1 MKTYNIVFD
10 NIENLVKFIFNKQ
23 INTYDNVLVQIFSGI
38 LDKDLL
44 QQISSTILEEVPS
57 AKIIG
62 TTTDGEILNDKVLTH
77 TITISFTI
85 FKNTYLILDYIDITD
100 IKDSFLIGQKLA
112 KKLIQPTSKVFI
124 LFGDGL
130 NLNGEDFLNG
140 VYTVS
145 NDVIVAGGLAGDNAN
160 FNETFLICKDKIV
173 ENGAVGVSLNSTIL
187 KVTTNYSFAW
197 QEIGRSFLVEKAKKN
212 VVYQIDGMTPYRLY
226 EKYLGDEIAKQLPKI
241 GIEFPLIIHNQDMNI
256 ARAVIGKNDD
266 GSLVF
271 AGNIN
276 EGDYVK
282 FGVGNPNIILQDS
295 INMLSTIDNIPIESI
310 FIYSCMARR
319 RFLES
324 QASID
329 IQYFSQIADV
339 SGFFTYGEFYTNK
352 KQLNFL
358 NETLTLLGLSESNH
372 ISQNII
378 NKTDIH
384 FQNITTLQAISNLA
398 NAASKEFEEL
408 NNNLELK
415 IKKEVEKN
423 IEFEKRLFNSMK
435 MASLGDMIA
444 NIAHQWRQPLSVIT
458 STASAMQLNKD
469 LDLLDDDSFK
479 QHIDSI
485 ISQAMYLS
493 ETVDTFRNFVK
504 EKHELKTFPIQK
516 EIQKALKITEVT
528 FKDNKIE
535 LIDNIDYENEISV
548 KLIVGELSQ
557 VLINIINNA
566 KDVLI
571 QNNIQDKWIKL
582 DLELNKTD
590 VVIFIED
597 NGGGIPDE
605 IIDKIFEPYFT
616 TKDDNIGT
624 GIGLYMSYDIIVK
637 HFKGDIKVVNTNH
650 GAKFIIKIPL
660 CYE

>member
-1 MKTYNIVFD
+1 
-10 NIENLVKFIFNKQ
+10 
-23 INTYDNVLVQIFSGI
+23 
-38 LDKDLL
+38 
-44 QQISSTILEEVPS
+44 
-57 AKIIG
+57 
-62 TTTDGEILNDKVLTH
+62 
-77 TITISFTI
+77 
-85 FKNTYLILDYIDITD
+85 
-100 IKDSFLIGQKLA
+100 
-112 KKLIQPTSKVFI
+112 
-124 LFGDGL
+124 
-130 NLNGEDFLNG
+130 
-140 VYTVS
+140 
-145 NDVIVAGGLAGDNAN
+145 
-160 FNETFLICKDKIV
+160 
-173 ENGAVGVSLNSTIL
+173 
-187 KVTTNYSFAW
+187 
-197 QEIGRSFLVEKAKKN
+197 
-212 VVYQIDGMTPYRLY
+212 
-226 EKYLGDEIAKQLPKI
+226 
-241 GIEFPLIIHNQDMNI
+241 
-256 ARAVIGKNDD
+256 
-266 GSLVF
+266 
-271 AGNIN
+271 
-276 EGDYVK
+276 
-282 FGVGNPNIILQDS
+282 
-295 INMLSTIDNIPIESI
+295 MLSTIDNIPIESV